1 MAASAPRWHDARVT
15 SPASSP
21 AAAAALADAGRPE
34 AAVEAL
40 NRLAAAG
47 DAGALFTLA
56 AWSLR
61 GHVVPR
67 DEPRARD
74 LFARAAAAGRG
85 DAAVILSN
93 FVANGTGGPADWPRG
108 LAMLRD
114 LAGTRPR
121 SRREL
126 AVVDGMA
133 LTPDGAPLSVPA
145 AEILCEAPYVARAR
159 GLFAPAECAYLAAA
173 AAPMLAPAL
182 VVDPATGRQRAHG
195 ERTGDGV
202 GFTPPLENLAVRAL
216 VRRIA
221 AASGTDVAHG
231 EPLQVLRYRPGEEYR
246 PHLDAIPGWT
256 NQRVLTVLVWLNEDY
271 DGGGTWFPK
280 ADLSVRGRAGDA
292 LIFRNV
298 GSDGRADRDAIHAG
312 LPVTRGE
319 KMIASRW
326 IRERAY
332 EG

>member
-1 MAASAPRWHDARVT
+1 MTPPSPT
-15 SPASSP
+15 SHAV
-21 AAAAALADAGRPE
+21 ALAQAGRSRE
-34 AAVEAL
+34 AVDAL
-40 NRLAAAG
+40 NRLSAAG
-47 DAGALFTLA
+47 DADALFTLA
-56 AWSLR
+56 TWSLR
-61 GHVVPR
+61 GHLVGR

-108 LAMLRD
+108 LAMLRR
-114 LAGTRPR
+114 LAEARPR

-126 AVVDGMA
+126 DIVDAMD
-133 LTPDGAPLSVPA
+133 LDPDGAPVAVPH
-145 AEILCEAPYVARAR
+145 AEILSESPHVAIAR
-159 GLFAPAECAYLAAA
+159 RLFTAAECAYLAAA

-182 VVDPATGRQRAHG
+182 MVDPVTGEQRAHG

-202 GFTPPLENLAVRAL
+202 GFTAPLENLAVRAL
-216 VRRIA
+216 ARRIA
-221 AASGTDVAHG
+221 AASGTDVGQG

-271 DGGGTWFPK
+271 DGGGTTFPR
-280 ADLSVRGRAGDA
+280 ADLHVRGRMGDA

-298 GSDGRADRDAIHAG
+298 RADGRTDPLAIHAG

-319 KMIASRW
+319 KLIASRW
-326 IRERAY
+326 IREGPY
-332 EG
+332 EGEA

>member
-1 MAASAPRWHDARVT
+1 MTPP
-15 SPASSP
+15 SPASR
-21 AAAAALADAGRPE
+21 AVALAEAGRTRE
-34 AAVEAL
+34 AVDAL
-40 NRLAAAG
+40 NRAAAAG
-47 DAGALFTLA
+47 DADALFTLA
-56 AWSLR
+56 TWSLR
-61 GHVVPR
+61 GHLIAR

-108 LAMLRD
+108 LAMLRA
-114 LAGTRPR
+114 LAAARPR

-126 AVVDGMA
+126 DVVDAMVLGA
-133 LTPDGAPLSVPA
+133 DGAPVAVPA
-145 AEILCEAPYVARAR
+145 AEVLSDAPHVLRIPS
-159 GLFAPAECAYLAAA
+159 LFTAAECAYLAAA

-182 VVDPATGRQRAHG
+182 VVDPATGEQRAHG

-216 VRRIA
+216 ARRIA
-221 AASGTDVAHG
+221 AASGTDVGQG
-231 EPLQVLRYRPGEEYR
+231 EPLQVLRYRPGQEYR

-271 DGGGTWFPK
+271 DGGETWFPR
-280 ADLSVRGRAGDA
+280 ADLHVRGRAGDA

-298 GSDGRADRDAIHAG
+298 RDDGRADPLAIHAG

-319 KMIASRW
+319 KLIASRW